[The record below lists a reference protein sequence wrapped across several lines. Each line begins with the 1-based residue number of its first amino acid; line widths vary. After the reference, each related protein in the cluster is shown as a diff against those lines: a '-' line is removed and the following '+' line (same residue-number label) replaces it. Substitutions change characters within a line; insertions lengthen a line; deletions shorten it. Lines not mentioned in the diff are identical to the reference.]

1 MIALEASL
9 YMGLFLGSLS
19 SSTVLNYMNAATVFA
34 LCAGMCALSLLYVI
48 FYVKES
54 VQVQQSQ
61 VNAN

>member
-1 MIALEASL
+1 M
-9 YMGLFLGSLS
+9 YTGLFLGSLS